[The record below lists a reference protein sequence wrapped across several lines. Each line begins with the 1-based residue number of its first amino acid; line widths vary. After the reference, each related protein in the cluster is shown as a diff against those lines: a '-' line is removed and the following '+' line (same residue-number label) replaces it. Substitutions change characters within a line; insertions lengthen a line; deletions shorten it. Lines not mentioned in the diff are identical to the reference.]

1 MLKIVFLVLLTMTL
15 FLWLLALLGT
25 AGVVAYGGWLAWFAC
40 LFLAVLVLV
49 SGPITWRNG

>member
-25 AGVVAYGGWLAWFAC
+25 AGVVVYGGWLAWFAC
-40 LFLAVLVLV
+40 VFLALLILIA
-49 SGPITWRNG
+49 GPITWKNG